1 MVFNADQTGIQKEIF
16 GARALSFLGDKD
28 VYLLVQSKSSL
39 THSFTFLPILYMD
52 GSLGEKAFMVMA
64 EPILQFSGI
73 LENVI
78 SLCGMLVPGSSDL
91 FSFGV

>member
-28 VYLLVQSKSSL
+28 VNLLVQSKSSL

-52 GSLGEKAFMVMA
+52 GSLGEKAFMSTPVLIDS
-64 EPILQFSGI
+64 PPRHK
-73 LENVI
+73 I
-78 SLCGMLVPGSSDL
+78 SSPTCLI
-91 FSFGV
+91 